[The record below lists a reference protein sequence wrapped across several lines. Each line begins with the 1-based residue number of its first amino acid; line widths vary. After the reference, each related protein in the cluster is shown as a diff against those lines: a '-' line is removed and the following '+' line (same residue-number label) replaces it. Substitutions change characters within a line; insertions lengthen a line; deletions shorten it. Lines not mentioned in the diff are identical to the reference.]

1 VESRDVKSYYGA
13 ALVGLLAIEARRPT
27 GRRVGSEADAR
38 WQAFRGDLT
47 TANRLD
53 LLIRDADAQWPGAFG
68 ARTVFS
74 PRGVF
79 DDDAFGPGWEGLDPV
94 VAEELWRE
102 VTATP

>member
-1 VESRDVKSYYGA
+1 MKSYYGA

-53 LLIRDADAQWPGAFG
+53 LLIRDADAQWPGGGLWAVG
-68 ARTVFS
+68 CWGRSWTT
-74 PRGVF
+74 RG
-79 DDDAFGPGWEGLDPV
+79 G
-94 VAEELWRE
+94 
-102 VTATP
+102 